1 MLEIFSYALFHGTCA
16 SVAKKKNP
24 KLENILHNNTSLAC
38 ILLVEKESA
47 TQIPHHVYWMS
58 HFLP

>member
-24 KLENILHNNTSLAC
+24 KLENILHNNTSFSC
-38 ILLVEKESA
+38 EKESA
-47 TQIPHHVYWMS
+47 TQIPTMYIG
-58 HFLP
+58 